1 MIEPEPMNC
10 IIPATEEMGGLY
22 LGGLDAA
29 TNVELLKKHKI
40 RAVLTTSVETPIKY
54 AEEVVHFHECNN

>member
-1 MIEPEPMNC
+1 MNC
-10 IIPATEEMGGLY
+10 IIPPTDDLGGLY

-29 TNVELLKKHKI
+29 LDVELLKKHKI

-54 AEEVVHFHECNN
+54 A